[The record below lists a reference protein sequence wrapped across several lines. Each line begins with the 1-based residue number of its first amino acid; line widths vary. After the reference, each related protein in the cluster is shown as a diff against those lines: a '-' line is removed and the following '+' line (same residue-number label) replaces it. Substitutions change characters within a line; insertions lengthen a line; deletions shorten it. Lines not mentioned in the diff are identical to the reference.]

1 MTTPKITTILNDGTY
16 GERDM
21 TDAEIAAYEETI
33 ANAPQSLVPD
43 TPIGG

>member
-1 MTTPKITTILNDGTY
+1 MTTPKITTILEDGSY

-21 TDAEIAAYEETI
+21 TEAEIVAYEETI

-43 TPIGG
+43 SPIS